1 MTKKLYS
8 PMAAYADLKRVE
20 GDIDK
25 ATTID
30 QIREI
35 VVKDGPKIGY
45 KAFCYML
52 GRRMTPEAMKPDEAC
67 LAAASLEQEGQV
79 EEALEIYRRVV
90 EFQPDHPTASQ
101 KVSSQN
107 SEDPVRQ

>member
-1 MTKKLYS
+1 
-8 PMAAYADLKRVE
+8 MAAYTDLKRVE
-20 GDIDK
+20 GEIDK

-30 QIREI
+30 RIREI

-52 GRRMTPEAMKPDEAC
+52 GRRLTPEAMKPDEAC
-67 LAAASLEQEGQV
+67 LAAATLEQEGKV
-79 EEALEIYRRVV
+79 EEALEIYRRVA

-101 KVSSQN
+101 KLLGQN
-107 SEDPVRQ
+107 SEDPVG